1 MMRSLWSA
9 ASGMRS
15 QQTAVDTIA
24 NNLANVN
31 TTGFKTQN
39 AQFKSLLY
47 QTLQAETTTSNAD
60 PKPTSAQV
68 GLGTRVAAI
77 NTAYTQGAQLAN
89 DNPMAMCINGSGFFA
104 VTGFDGETYY
114 TRDGDFGWALDADGT
129 RVLTNPSGMHVQ
141 DIEGNPI
148 ELPEGAGAD
157 AVTVGKDGQVAYV
170 NGDGETILTGQRIA
184 LYQFENPVGLEK
196 ASGNLLQESEASGAA
211 INEATTN
218 LNIIESTM
226 AQGYLEGS
234 NVNVADEMVN
244 LIITQRAYELNSKA
258 ITTSD
263 AMLETANN
271 LRR

>member
-1 MMRSLWSA
+1 MMRSLWTG

-31 TTGFKTQN
+31 TTAFKTQN
-39 AQFKSLLY
+39 TQFKSLLY
-47 QTLQAETTTSNAD
+47 QTLQAETTTSNAN

-68 GLGTRVAAI
+68 GLGARVAAI
-77 NTAYTQGAQLAN
+77 NITYTQGVQLAS
-89 DNPMAMCINGSGFFA
+89 DNPMSVFISGSGFFA
-104 VTGFDGETYY
+104 VSGFDGQTYY
-114 TRDGDFGWALDADGT
+114 TRDGDFGWAMETDGT
-129 RVLTNPSGMHVQ
+129 RALTNHSGLHILDV
-141 DIEGNPI
+141 EGNPI
-148 ELPEGAGAD
+148 KLPEGAGAD
-157 AVTVGKDGQVAYV
+157 AVTVGKDGAIGYMDDTGNLVM
-170 NGDGETILTGQRIA
+170 TGQSIA

-196 ASGNLLQESEASGAA
+196 VSGNLVQESEASGAP
-211 INEATTN
+211 INEATTD
-218 LNIIESTM
+218 LNIIKSTM

-263 AMLETANN
+263 SMLDTANG
-271 LRR
+271 LKR